1 MPPSSSVAR
10 RPADSKTSANPPPAR
25 GKRAPPTS
33 PTTAA
38 PRIRSSPEQHQ
49 DKQQQPQ
56 RTMGATKT
64 KAPPS
69 PNAVKI
75 SPPISA
81 DEAKVPARRSST
93 DYGFSD
99 STVTDCDYTDDA
111 CGDDRKKAAE
121 AAPKSGGGI
130 NADGSDNT
138 TKSAST
144 PPRPKADAA
153 DPKFRQAR
161 PAHPTL
167 TSSQSRV
174 ESFKSHGLS
183 ELSKQIRIS
192 HAKNEAMASEI
203 ERLERQ

>member
-1 MPPSSSVAR
+1 
-10 RPADSKTSANPPPAR
+10 
-25 GKRAPPTS
+25 
-33 PTTAA
+33 
-38 PRIRSSPEQHQ
+38 
-49 DKQQQPQ
+49 
-56 RTMGATKT
+56 MGATKT

-69 PNAVKI
+69 PNAVKV
-75 SPPISA
+75 SPISA
-81 DEAKVPARRSST
+81 DEANGKVPARRSST
-93 DYGFSD
+93 DYGFSG
-99 STVTDCDYTDDA
+99 STVTDCDYTDDT

-121 AAPKSGGGI
+121 TAPPKSGSGI
-130 NADGSDNT
+130 NADSDNT
-138 TKSAST
+138 IKSAST
-144 PPRPKADAA
+144 PPRPKTAA